1 MTDRLNKTSICSI
14 VFLDIIDYSKKP
26 VSEQIEDKTF
36 FNALIN
42 EAIENVAPNDRIILD
57 TGDGAAITLM
67 GAPEEA
73 LFIAL
78 AIRDGILER
87 NKDNPQPLL
96 VRIGINLGSIRVMK
110 DLNDRPNIIGDGI
123 NVAQRIMSFADAN
136 QILVSRSYYEVTS
149 RLTKEI
155 TSMFSYSGIKQDK
168 HIREHEV
175 YIIKSKAEGGTEPEL
190 QPELDTATGLNFPN
204 KKLLKLYL
212 IPIVVV
218 SLFVALMA
226 LYLLVLRPVPGVGN
240 ERVEELYQ
248 PEASAKAAAVRSNIK
263 TDIPVTKLEA
273 KAQVLPSIETAEIS
287 KLPISTDSA
296 LSTNSVLT
304 SKENKSANTKA
315 VPKAKKKQ
323 VNKDKAIAHNE
334 NKVSAETEIKSKT
347 EVKPKAEVKPRTE
360 KPTHQSENI
369 MKPVLEHACTQ
380 AEIVMNQCK

>member
-42 EAIENVAPNDRIILD
+42 DAIENIPSNDRVILD

-78 AIRDGILER
+78 HVRDGILER
-87 NKDNPQPLL
+87 NKTHEQPIL

-123 NVAQRIMSFADAN
+123 NVAQRIMSFAGEN

-155 TSMFSYSGIKQDK
+155 TNMFTYSGIKQDK

-175 YIIKSKAEGGTEPEL
+175 YIIKSKS
-190 QPELDTATGLNFPN
+190 DD
-204 KKLLKLYL
+204 
-212 IPIVVV
+212 VVV
-218 SLFVALMA
+218 MQEEPALYANSGFDFSHQRWKGMYIPLLFVGTFIAISA
-226 LYLLVLRPVPGVGN
+226 WYLLVLRPIPSVKDTESPVFADVKPSLAKPIDSEKTAAVSSNN
-240 ERVEELYQ
+240 EHKAGDSQEKQAIAKPKMVNPKIVKKDQSGTHY
-248 PEASAKAAAVRSNIK
+248 PHIAKAESR
-263 TDIPVTKLEA
+263 T
-273 KAQVLPSIETAEIS
+273 
-287 KLPISTDSA
+287 
-296 LSTNSVLT
+296 
-304 SKENKSANTKA
+304 ENKT
-315 VPKAKKKQ
+315 
-323 VNKDKAIAHNE
+323 AHQT
-334 NKVSAETEIKSKT
+334 AMQTAT
-347 EVKPKAEVKPRTE
+347 PRTC
-360 KPTHQSENI
+360 S
-369 MKPVLEHACTQ
+369 Q
-380 AEIVMNQCK
+380 AEIAMNQCR

>member
-14 VFLDIIDYSKKP
+14 VFLDIIDYTKKP
-26 VSEQIEDKTF
+26 VSEQIDDKTF
-36 FNALIN
+36 FNELIN
-42 EAIENVAPNDRIILD
+42 EAIQNVAPNDRIILD

-78 AIRDGILER
+78 SIRDGILR
-87 NKDNPQPLL
+87 HNKGNPLPLL

-175 YIIKSKAEGGTEPEL
+175 YIIKSKDEPESVPM
-190 QPELDTATGLNFPN
+190 PEPDFYTIGGVKVPG
-204 KKLLKLYL
+204 KKFANAYFVPMLFAG
-212 IPIVVV
+212 
-218 SLFVALMA
+218 LFVALIA
-226 LYLLVLRPVPGVGN
+226 WYLLVLRPIPFSDKEPAN
-240 ERVEELYQ
+240 EETPSSV
-248 PEASAKAAAVRSNIK
+248 KAAVKPIVKESQPKKVNVK
-263 TDIPVTKLEA
+263 KEKPVEHHSASSSTSTEK
-273 KAQVLPSIETAEIS
+273 KAHSQQVLN
-287 KLPISTDSA
+287 
-296 LSTNSVLT
+296 TN
-304 SKENKSANTKA
+304 
-315 VPKAKKKQ
+315 
-323 VNKDKAIAHNE
+323 
-334 NKVSAETEIKSKT
+334 
-347 EVKPKAEVKPRTE
+347 
-360 KPTHQSENI
+360 
-369 MKPVLEHACTQ
+369 PVLEHVCTP

>member
-36 FNALIN
+36 FNELIN
-42 EAIENVAPNDRIILD
+42 EAIQNVAPNDRIILD

-73 LFIAL
+73 LFISL
-78 AIRDGILER
+78 TIRDGIIQH

-155 TSMFSYSGIKQDK
+155 TSMFTYSGIKQDK

-175 YIIKSKAEGGTEPEL
+175 YIIKSKNEPEPL
-190 QPELDTATGLNFPN
+190 PMPEPDFYTIGGVKVPGRRFASA
-204 KKLLKLYL
+204 Y
-212 IPIVVV
+212 IVPMMIGG
-218 SLFVALMA
+218 LFVALMA
-226 LYLLVLRPVPGVGN
+226 WYLLVLRPIPFSGKELPN
-240 ERVEELYQ
+240 EEVTTATLKPQEHQ
-248 PEASAKAAAVRSNIK
+248 SVSKPASSVKAPVVAATPIK
-263 TDIPVTKLEA
+263 
-273 KAQVLPSIETAEIS
+273 
-287 KLPISTDSA
+287 
-296 LSTNSVLT
+296 
-304 SKENKSANTKA
+304 
-315 VPKAKKKQ
+315 
-323 VNKDKAIAHNE
+323 NE
-334 NKVSAETEIKSKT
+334 NKVQASNPATSDLKSEAKPIAKPISKPIAKQPHPIKTSFKKEPSIEHRVDSSSTNAETKT
-347 EVKPKAEVKPRTE
+347 HHQQVLTTE
-360 KPTHQSENI
+360 
-369 MKPVLEHACTQ
+369 PVLKHVCTQ
-380 AEIVMNQCK
+380 AEVAMNQCK